1 MAALNHLIMA
11 LIIGF
16 LLLAVNQYI
25 PLTPLITL
33 VFNYFMI
40 VLIVVY
46 LMQCIGVIK
55 DLLPVFKVFR

>member
-11 LIIGF
+11 LIMGF

-40 VLIVVY
+40 VVLVIY
-46 LMQCIGVIK
+46 LMQCVGVLTAI
-55 DLLPVFKVFR
+55 LPVFKIFR